1 MSVRR
6 SLAFLLLIAALVL
19 VGLEAVG
26 AWYQGA
32 WEIIPLS
39 SLWAAIDRNSLIG
52 LQAGIENALWPG
64 LWPPV
69 RTVLELPIWAVAGM
83 LGVLL
88 LATGSSS
95 SEADR
100 RRRFS
105 RRR

>member
-6 SLAFLLLIAALVL
+6 SLALLLLIAALVL

-26 AWYQGA
+26 AWYQGI

-52 LQAGIENALWPG
+52 LQAGIENNLWPG

-69 RTVLELPIWAVAGM
+69 RTVLELPVWAVAAI

-88 LATGSSS
+88 LVTGSNRAES
-95 SEADR
+95 DR